1 MPGGDYRN
9 VGSAEKSSID
19 PISDLED
26 GARPAQL
33 PLAPT
38 ARQQRQ
44 VRRVPNP
51 RMSGLFDSP
60 VRNLTV
66 GVAYTITVMI
76 LGMAAYMAAGWSF
89 RDALY
94 MVVITVYTVGFE
106 EVRPINTPA
115 LNVITLALIVFG
127 GTGFIFLTG
136 AFVQFITQSQLNK
149 VIGVKRMSSQIDQL
163 TGHVV
168 VCGFGRFG
176 AVLARALRASS
187 AGFVILEENES
198 RAAEARAQGYLCM
211 HADATSETALLAAGV
226 RRAHALAPVVSND
239 ALNVFITL
247 TARALNP
254 DLSIVARGERA
265 STESKLLQA
274 GADKVVLPTQIGA
287 ERIAELILYQESARI
302 MDSLERS
309 HGFQRVL
316 HNFGIEVEV
325 VTAAPQNPAVRMT
338 VGAVERQARGAFFI
352 VQVNRR
358 DGDVFINPP
367 PETIIGENDGVVL
380 IGRPNR
386 AAILTSLFEPRQR
399 MGPRG

>member
-1 MPGGDYRN
+1 
-9 VGSAEKSSID
+9 
-19 PISDLED
+19 
-26 GARPAQL
+26 
-33 PLAPT
+33 
-38 ARQQRQ
+38 
-44 VRRVPNP
+44 
-51 RMSGLFDSP
+51 MSGPFDSP
-60 VRNLTV
+60 VRNLSV
-66 GVAYTITVMI
+66 GVAYTVTVMI

-115 LNVITLALIVFG
+115 LNAITLALIVFG

-176 AVLARALRASS
+176 TVLARALRASS
-187 AGFVILEENES
+187 AAFVILEENEA
-198 RAAEARAQGYLCM
+198 RATEARAQGYLCM
-211 HADATSETALLAAGV
+211 HADATSENALIAAGV
-226 RRAHALAPVVSND
+226 RRAHALATVLSND

-302 MDSLERS
+302 MDSLERA

-325 VTAAPQNPAVRMT
+325 VTAAPQSPAVRMT
-338 VGAVERQARGAFFI
+338 VAAVERQARGAFFI
-352 VQVNRR
+352 VQINHR